1 MPKCKNVMVNKKN
14 TMNDNKDIWVFGYGS
29 LMWSP
34 GFEFEEIQLA
44 ELKGYHRDLC
54 ILSYVFRGTPEIPGL
69 VMGLNPGGTCVGRAI
84 RVSAKNKT
92 KTIQYLHEREMINNV
107 YEPCWRDIILEDGQ
121 TVSAY
126 VFVAVKDHG
135 QYVGHFST
143 NDKVK
148 YVLQGHGQGGS
159 SLEYLEN
166 TCTHLRELNIQDDTL
181 EAILQRSHAKMA

>member
-1 MPKCKNVMVNKKN
+1 
-14 TMNDNKDIWVFGYGS
+14 
-29 LMWSP
+29 
-34 GFEFEEIQLA
+34 
-44 ELKGYHRDLC
+44 
-54 ILSYVFRGTPEIPGL
+54 
-69 VMGLNPGGTCVGRAI
+69 
-84 RVSAKNKT
+84 
-92 KTIQYLHEREMINNV
+92 
-107 YEPCWRDIILEDGQ
+107 
-121 TVSAY
+121 
-126 VFVAVKDHG
+126 VAVKDHG